1 MQRTGNRELEELPF
15 RKQASYF
22 RSLIKNEYERLVR
35 KNEDAEYFRSLVL
48 YKYAYRG
55 WSIVSR
61 CKKELKKAFDHA
73 DIINCRN
80 FGKVRIINGGIGV
93 FPLLY
98 ALVNKDAEVFSYI
111 EDAEDFRI
119 ASDTPTLPSNLHF
132 IHAVWNND
140 FGNEKDFDKTITL

>member
-1 MQRTGNRELEELPF
+1 M
-15 RKQASYF
+15 
-22 RSLIKNEYERLVR
+22 
-35 KNEDAEYFRSLVL
+35 L

-80 FGKVRIINGGIGV
+80 FGKVRIINGGIG
-93 FPLLY
+93 FSLLY

-119 ASDTPTLPSNLHF
+119 ASDTPYTPLQPALP